1 MWICCVFWQH
11 WNYINIPWWLID
23 IEFDVYTSWF
33 TSDGHCCIEHIY
45 TSLQVL
51 YSSCRHLL
59 IVQVMSSHVKNYFTM
74 MDVCFVSCE
83 TLLLTCTLMQL
94 PIVSHRYIQVLYIY
108 ILLQWQH

>member
-1 MWICCVFWQH
+1 M
-11 WNYINIPWWLID
+11 
-23 IEFDVYTSWF
+23 
-33 TSDGHCCIEHIY
+33 CILHGLHLMATVALSIYVY

-74 MDVCFVSCE
+74 MDVCLVSCE

-94 PIVSHRYIQVLYIY
+94 PIASHRYIQVLYIY
-108 ILLQWQH
+108 ILSIVAALELQIYLGGKLIWTLMYFTVYF